1 MSDTARAGPPAA
13 PFAPLVV
20 IPVYDH
26 EHAIGAVVRGV
37 LASGLPCLLVDDGS
51 HPACAQALDALAAGY
66 PAQVTLLRLPVN
78 QGKGGAMLAGFA
90 EAARRGH
97 SHVLQIDAD
106 GQHDPTDIP
115 RFVALS
121 RQHPDAVI
129 CGIPAYD
136 DSVPKARLYG
146 RYATHIWVWIN
157 TLSLQIRDSMCGF
170 RLYPLAPVTALVGEE
185 TIGRRMDFDSEI
197 LVRLFWRD
205 VPVISLATRVT
216 YPSDGVSHFDVWRD
230 NVRISRMHTRLFFGM
245 LWRAPRLL
253 WRRITGAPRAGAPR
267 A

>member
-1 MSDTARAGPPAA
+1 MHEPQRTPAVST
-13 PFAPLVV
+13 LVV

-26 EHAIGAVVRGV
+26 EHAIGAVVQGV

-51 HPACAQALDALAAGY
+51 HPACAAALQALAS
-66 PAQVTLLRLPVN
+66 AQPDRVALLRLEVN

-90 EAARRGH
+90 EAARRGA

-106 GQHDPTDIP
+106 GQHDPGDIP
-115 RFVALS
+115 RFVALAL
-121 RQHPDAVI
+121 QHPHAVI

-136 DSVPKARLYG
+136 ESVPKARLYG

-157 TLSLQIRDSMCGF
+157 TLSLRIRDSMCGF
-170 RLYPLAPVTALVGEE
+170 RLYPLAPVTRLVGEE

-205 VPVISLATRVT
+205 VPVISVPTKVT

-245 LWRAPRLL
+245 LRRAPRLL
-253 WRRITGAPRAGAPR
+253 WRRCAGAP
-267 A
+267 AA

>member
-1 MSDTARAGPPAA
+1 MHEAARDGSPAA
-13 PFAPLVV
+13 PFTPLVV

-26 EHAIGAVVRGV
+26 EQAIGAVVRGV

-51 HPACAQALDALAAGY
+51 HAGCAQVLDALAAD
-66 PAQVTLLRLPVN
+66 PAGQVALLRLPVN

-121 RQHPDAVI
+121 QQHPEAVI

-170 RLYPLAPVTALVGEE
+170 RLYPLAPVTRLAGEE
-185 TIGRRMDFDSEI
+185 TIGRRMDFDSEV
-197 LVRLFWRD
+197 LVRLFWRN
-205 VPVISLATRVT
+205 VPVISLPTRVT
-216 YPSDGVSHFDVWRD
+216 YPSDGVSHFHVWRD

-245 LWRAPRLL
+245 LRRAPRLL
-253 WRRITGAPRAGAPR
+253 WQRAAGTRVA
-267 A
+267 

>member
-1 MSDTARAGPPAA
+1 MHEPSSA
-13 PFAPLVV
+13 PSLSTLVV

-26 EHAIGAVVRGV
+26 EQAIGAVVQGV
-37 LASGLPCLLVDDGS
+37 RASGLPCLLVDDGS
-51 HPACAQALDALAAGY
+51 HLACAQVLQALAQAH
-66 PAQVTLLRLPVN
+66 PDQVALLRLDVN

-90 EAARRGH
+90 EAARRGY

-106 GQHDPTDIP
+106 GQHDPGDIP
-115 RFVALS
+115 RFQALAT
-121 RQHPDAVI
+121 QHPHAVI

-136 DSVPKARLYG
+136 ESVPKARLYG

-157 TLSLQIRDSMCGF
+157 TLSLRIRSD
-170 RLYPLAPVTALVGEE
+170 R
-185 TIGRRMDFDSEI
+185 EI

-205 VPVISLATRVT
+205 VPVISVPTRVT

-245 LWRAPRLL
+245 LRRAPRLL
-253 WRRITGAPRAGAPR
+253 WRRVAGTA
-267 A
+267 AA

>member
-1 MSDTARAGPPAA
+1 MQADSGA
-13 PFAPLVV
+13 FAPIVV

-26 EHAIGAVVRGV
+26 EHAIGAVVAGV
-37 LASGLPCLLVDDGS
+37 RAAALPCLLVDDGS
-51 HPACAQALDALAAGY
+51 SPACAGVLDQLATQPG
-66 PAQVTLLRLPVN
+66 VHLLRLAHN

-90 EAARRGH
+90 EAAARGC

-106 GQHDPTDIP
+106 GQQDTGDLP
-115 RFVALS
+115 RFIEAA
-121 RQHPDAVI
+121 RAAPEAVI

-146 RYATHIWVWIN
+146 RYATHVWVWIN
-157 TLSLQIRDSMCGF
+157 TLSLHLRDSMCGF
-170 RLYPLAPVTALVGEE
+170 RVYPLPPVLRLIDEE

-197 LVRLFWRD
+197 LVRLFWRQ
-205 VPVISLATRVT
+205 VPVQHLATRVT

-245 LWRAPRLL
+245 LWRFPRLL
-253 WRRITGAPRAGAPR
+253 WRRLRGAHP
-267 A
+267 